1 MLKLATTEIILKD
14 MFQLEFPLSEFINQ
28 DNFDGK
34 KETSGGTF
42 L

>member
-1 MLKLATTEIILKD
+1 
-14 MFQLEFPLSEFINQ
+14 MFQLEFTLSEFINQ

>member
-1 MLKLATTEIILKD
+1 